1 MYATLL
7 LLHSWTRWILLLV
20 ILLVIIRALNG
31 WLNGKAYTKADAQAG
46 VFYAMLMRLQ
56 FVLGLVL
63 YFVSPFGFP
72 AIQRL
77 GMGAVMKDS
86 AIRPW
91 AIEHIFMMF
100 IVIALAE
107 ISTSKTKKI
116 STDKGKHKTM
126 AIFTIIALV
135 LILAAIRS
143 RLLVVQGF

>member
-1 MYATLL
+1 MYYPLL
-7 LLHSWTRWILLLV
+7 LLHSWTRWLLLLV

-31 WLNGKAYTKADAQAG
+31 WLNQKAYTKADAQSG
-46 VFYAMLMRLQ
+46 ILYIMLMRLQ

-72 AIQRL
+72 TIQRL

-86 AIRPW
+86 IMRPW
-91 AIEHIFMMF
+91 AIEHIFIMF
-100 IVIALAE
+100 VVVSLAE

-116 STDKGKHKTM
+116 STDNGKHKMM
-126 AIFTIIALV
+126 AIFTMIALV
-135 LILAAIRS
+135 LILVAIRS